1 MKKLSKNDLKLK
13 GSKVTRLNGN
23 GEEIQNAQPNEEDYA
38 ETVMNEKTDCKT
50 ETFNT
55 HCLCFT
61 QGELGCE
68 QSKDC
73 PHTESG
79 GEICCAETL
88 DDDPACVVDTNDGC
102 IVPIEESEEIACN
115 DTEVC

>member
-13 GSKVTRLNGN
+13 GQVVTGLN
-23 GEEIQNAQPNEEDYA
+23 
-38 ETVMNEKTDCKT
+38 ETVDVSNDNPERGLT
-50 ETFNT
+50 EDGVERCIPDTFYSN
-55 HCLCFT
+55 CLCYT
-61 QGELGCE
+61 LGELGCE

-115 DTEVC
+115 DTEGC